1 MNINQSL
8 KMLDNDPVAVFRCI
22 NCSYIVPSYSS
33 EFGICPF
40 CELNSDKNDTQLKQ
54 NKSLLDTLNQ
64 IQQNISSGKF
74 DDALK
79 LYDALFDITKNPS
92 VIYSKG
98 VFHAFLAD
106 LEFAKRD
113 YQTPNGFMEENSLHA
128 KSALSHFSSAK
139 ALFFKALSMI
149 SASASID
156 STLLY
161 TKFLCNIKLARP
173 GDAKRS
179 LDLLNANFKDLPI
192 TIYANMVYN
201 SLENKK
207 NAEPFFEKA
216 ISLGIPSA
224 FYYYSNYL
232 SEKNDLSKAK
242 SILVKLS
249 KRVDMEQSKK
259 LLAGIQRA
267 QTIL

>member
-8 KMLDNDPVAVFRCI
+8 KMLDKDPVAVFRCTS
-22 NCSYIVPSYSS
+22 CSYLVPSYSS

-40 CELNSDKNDTQLKQ
+40 CELSSDKNDSQLKQ
-54 NKSLLDTLNQ
+54 NRQLLDILNQ
-64 IQQNISSGKF
+64 IQQSMSSGKF

-79 LYDALFDITKNPS
+79 LYDALFDLTKSPGA
-92 VIYSKG
+92 IYSKG

-106 LEFAKRD
+106 IEFAKRD
-113 YQTPNGFMEENSLHA
+113 YQTPNGFMEENSIHA

-139 ALFFKALSMI
+139 ALFFKAISLI
-149 SASASID
+149 SASPNVD

-161 TKFLCNIKLARP
+161 TKFLCNIKLARM
-173 GDAKRS
+173 GDGKKS
-179 LDLLNANFKDLPI
+179 LEALNANFKELPI

-207 NAEPFFEKA
+207 QAEPFFEKA
-216 ISLGIPSA
+216 ISLGIPTT

-232 SEKNDLSKAK
+232 SNKNDLNNAK